1 MNIIKDYFKDW
12 TFFEKTW
19 LLLSTLII
27 LVLSLYWKDTIIGT
41 IASLTGIWCVVLLA
55 KGKISNYYF
64 GIINCITYAYVAYN
78 YRYYG
83 EVMLNIGYY
92 LPMQFVG
99 FFIWSKNRKNLDR
112 GNVNIKIMTNK
123 QRIFWSIIC
132 IVSIFGYGLILK
144 YLNGKLPFVDATSTI
159 LSVIAMILMAR
170 LYLEQW
176 ILWLI
181 VDAVTIIMWFVVMI
195 QGGNDISILIMWIAF
210 LVTGCYG
217 LINWIKLYNN
227 EMNV

>member
-1 MNIIKDYFKDW
+1 MNIIKDYFKNW